1 MSELKACPLCGSKI
15 VRMNGSYADTCFCI
29 NTLCPLSNPM
39 KVDKCQSRPLEDA
52 LQAKLEV
59 AVDAMQECV
68 DNYSTEAKF
77 VMKLRLE
84 TTIAKLEGK

>member
-1 MSELKACPLCGSKI
+1 MGGYEMSEKLHPFDLYCVSCGMPLIEATAKI
-15 VRMNGSYADTCFCI
+15 N
-29 NTLCPLSNPM
+29 
-39 KVDKCQSRPLEDA
+39 A
-52 LQAKLEV
+52 LQAKLDV
-59 AVDAMQECV
+59 AVEAMQECV